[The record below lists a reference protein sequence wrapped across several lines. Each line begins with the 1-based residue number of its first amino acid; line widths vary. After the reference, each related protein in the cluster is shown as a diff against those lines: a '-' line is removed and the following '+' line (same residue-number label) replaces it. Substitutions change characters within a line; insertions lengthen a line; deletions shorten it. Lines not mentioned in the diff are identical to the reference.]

1 MPGGDRTGPVGL
13 GPMTGRGA
21 GFCAGYSMPG
31 YANPVG
37 GRGFFGRGRGFGM
50 RGGGRGRRNWFYAA
64 GLPGWARAGYG
75 MPFATGLTTR
85 EELEVLKE
93 QAKYFEETLE
103 ETKKRIEELKN
114 QKSNKD

>member
-64 GLPGWARAGYG
+64 GLPGWAGAGYQAG
-75 MPFATGLTTR
+75 FPAEPTA
-85 EELEVLKE
+85 EQEQQDLKQ
-93 QAKYFEETLE
+93 QAQYLRDSLDAVN
-103 ETKKRIEELKN
+103 KRIEELEN
-114 QKSNKD
+114 R